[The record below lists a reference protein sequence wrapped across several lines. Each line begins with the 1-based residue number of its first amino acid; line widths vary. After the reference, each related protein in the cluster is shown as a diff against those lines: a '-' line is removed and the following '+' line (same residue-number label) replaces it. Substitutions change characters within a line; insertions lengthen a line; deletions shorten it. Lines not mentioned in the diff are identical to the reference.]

1 MAYRFLLEVPE
12 RLAAQANIAVSEAG
26 DAQVVV
32 VRNAHGRPADDPYL
46 DLTVA
51 AHSLGVIRSIYRWYN
66 ALGPSRHP
74 VHLSLHGGQ
83 RLLLSDHDAGS
94 MVAAIRRD
102 QPWVERTIPKIGEHE
117 ADRFAKGNEE
127 ASVSGALTFPNQV
140 TTALERTWDTVRP
153 VASPPEGRRLAIR
166 ELNHVGIR
174 VTDIA
179 RAEDFYREFMS
190 MDVLGRARRTQDGG
204 FQTLDA
210 AYNWETAMQRGEEAD
225 VVFLRNGA
233 LVIALQRLGRGARLE
248 RGVMDHISIRVDAAT
263 FNTIK
268 GEVLM
273 RSMEVIGQAETAFAF
288 RDPMGVTWEI
298 SLQSVPDFMF

>member
-26 DAQVVV
+26 DAQVLV
-32 VRNAHGRPADDPYL
+32 VRNSHGRPVDDPYL

-51 AHSLGVIRSIYRWYN
+51 AHSLGVIGSIYAWYA
-66 ALGPSRHP
+66 ALGPNRPP
-74 VHLSLHGGQ
+74 VHLTLHSGQ
-83 RLLLSDHDAGS
+83 RLLLADYDAGT

-117 ADRFAKGNEE
+117 VETFATGNQE
-127 ASVSGALTFPNQV
+127 AGVSSAVTFPNQG
-140 TTALERTWDTVRP
+140 TTTLERTWSSVRP
-153 VASPPEGRRLAIR
+153 VASPPEGRRLDIR
-166 ELNHVGIR
+166 ELNHIGIR
-174 VTDIA
+174 VADIA
-179 RAEDFYREFMS
+179 RAEEFYRTFLG
-190 MDVLGRARRTQDGG
+190 MDVLGRARRNDRGE
-204 FQTLDA
+204 FHTLDA
-210 AYNWETAMQRGEEAD
+210 AYDWQAAMQRGEEAD

-233 LVIALQRLGRGARLE
+233 LVLALQRLGRGARLE

-263 FNTIK
+263 FNALK

-288 RDPMGVTWEI
+288 RDPMGVTWEL
-298 SLQSVPDFMF
+298 SLQSVPDFIF